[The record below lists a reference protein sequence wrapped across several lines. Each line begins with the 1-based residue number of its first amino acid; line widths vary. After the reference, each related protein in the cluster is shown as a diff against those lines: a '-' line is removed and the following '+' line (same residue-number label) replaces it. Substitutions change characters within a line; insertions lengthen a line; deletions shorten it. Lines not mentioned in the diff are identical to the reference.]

1 MWKKGMEFREMRG
14 VSAGESRASCVPGV
28 SKSVYWS
35 RMVSKIRLKSD
46 SRVYQSA
53 NGSVDSSCRVFPLQ
67 RDVGIGQGNV
77 NPVLLLGLVDLGVF
91 PAIEAAVWQSNLLT
105 GDTGTADPGTGA

>member
-1 MWKKGMEFREMRG
+1 MGSTDGIERNHRTDVEERHGISGNEG

-35 RMVSKIRLKSD
+35 RMVSKIRFKSD

-53 NGSVDSSCRVFPLQ
+53 NGSVDSSCRVFPCKGMSESD
-67 RDVGIGQGNV
+67 RVM
-77 NPVLLLGLVDLGVF
+77 
-91 PAIEAAVWQSNLLT
+91 
-105 GDTGTADPGTGA
+105 